1 MNDYWL
7 LVEEADY
14 VSLVA
19 ADPAH
24 PRSPRF
30 DVVMR
35 KLLAFI
41 ASNRAFDPFFGRR
54 LPGLIAAIGLVD
66 AGHDTIARHRQ
77 GRSAAAEMLARSLEN
92 TRDRTLRHGV
102 VDAGEFEAV
111 LAALRDPLVRLRGRA
126 ERRRVRP
133 GCAEGSRGNVSV
145 TFAV

>member
-1 MNDYWL
+1 
-7 LVEEADY
+7 
-14 VSLVA
+14 
-19 ADPAH
+19 
-24 PRSPRF
+24 
-30 DVVMR
+30 MR

-41 ASNRAFDPFFGRR
+41 PSNRALDPFFGRR

-66 AGHDTIARHRQ
+66 AGHDTIACHRQ

-111 LAALRDPLVRLRGRA
+111 LAALRDPSFGFVDAPSVAVWGR
-126 ERRRVRP
+126 V
-133 GCAEGSRGNVSV
+133 CAEGSRGNVSV